1 MRTRIVVAVAVFAG
15 LWAQPAAAHQE
26 PQVIKDIA
34 YAPAEPA
41 GSRGHLLD
49 LYLPPGRGKQ
59 RRPLVI
65 WSSGSAWLADDG
77 KEGAD
82 AVAAAFNPKG
92 WAVAGVSVRS
102 SSQARFPAQVHDVK
116 AAIRWLRANAG
127 RYGLDRNRFAIMGNS
142 SGGWVTAM
150 AALTGDVPALEGSV
164 GVRHGSS
171 RVQAAVDFYG
181 PTDFLQMDAHMIDCE
196 FFNQILGIEDCHN
209 DPLSPESRLV
219 GCAIQ
224 TCPEAVARA
233 NPITYVSRRD
243 PPMLILHG
251 QADLLVPHHQSEL
264 LYAALK
270 RGCNDAAF
278 FSIPGVGHA
287 HPYVT
292 DPSAADGHTVR
303 WTSHCREAVTRDWP
317 EPTWPTIEGFLR
329 IALRH

>member
-1 MRTRIVVAVAVFAG
+1 MRGRIAVAVVALAG
-15 LWAQPAAAHQE
+15 LWAQPAAAQQE
-26 PQVIKDIA
+26 PQVITDIA

-49 LYLPPGRGKQ
+49 LYLPPARGEQ

-65 WSSGSAWLADDG
+65 WSSGSAWLADTG
-77 KEGAD
+77 KQGAD

-92 WAVAGVSVRS
+92 YAVAGVSVRS
-102 SSQARFPAQVHDVK
+102 SGQARFPAQVHDVK
-116 AAIRWLRANAG
+116 AAIRWLRANAA
-127 RYGLDRNRFAIMGNS
+127 RYGLDRDRFAIMGNS
-142 SGGWVTAM
+142 SGGWLTSM

-164 GVRHGSS
+164 GVHHGSS

-224 TCPEAVARA
+224 TCPAAVARA
-233 NPITYVSRRD
+233 NPVTYVSRSD

-264 LYAALK
+264 LYAALRRSCK
-270 RGCNDAAF
+270 DAGF
-278 FSIPGVGHA
+278 FSIPGVGHE

-292 DPSAADGHTVR
+292 DPSLADGHTVR